1 MARSGGVP
9 TRGFPADAP
18 ARGAPRT
25 AVGTAASSPL
35 RLTAAAAAMLAVVVL
50 LVVALLAAIALA
62 GAESRT
68 AAITSHVAQLTASG
82 LATTSLGVLAWR
94 RTWHRVRRPAA
105 LLAVGCGLWFAG
117 QLSWFVS
124 ETVGPPLPDVSFA
137 DALYLG
143 FPIFMATAVLVPLR
157 RTRLRQLRVVLDGVI
172 IAASLFVISWV
183 LALTHVT
190 SEENRPDDALV
201 LIVSLCYPCLDIV
214 AITMLLLGISRMPV
228 NRVILGTLVVAMTL
242 IATGDTL
249 YAYET
254 VVSSFQ
260 VGTAVDLCWLVGFGV
275 IAVFASIA
283 WTVDIRTVPAPTS
296 ETPEEWESSQ
306 SRVLSML
313 PYLPVMAALCIL
325 AVRNVVGSSD
335 PVSELVTIVVLGLV
349 LLRQYLTLRDNRNL
363 TADLAARE
371 RQLRQQAF
379 HDVLTGLPNRAL
391 FTQRVVEA
399 VERHRR
405 ERRPLALLFI
415 DLDDFKTVNDT
426 LGHPVGDE
434 LVSRVGARLRRL
446 VRSTDTVSRFGGDE
460 FAVLVEGDHDSLAMA
475 DRLVGELRRP
485 FALRVQPLAISC
497 SIGIAHVAAD
507 ADTPGVDELFSRA
520 DIAMYAAKRAGKGQ
534 RSAHHPAMV
543 LPEADDLHFRP
554 LLIDDLAAGR
564 IHCLFQPIVA
574 LDTRQLVSLEALARW
589 HVDGRQVDQGYF
601 IALAGRSGLL
611 PALTEHMLDLVAAHL
626 AAWNEQFDCA
636 DLKVSLNVPPGLMAD
651 LSFPARVVAVLEQY
665 EVDPRQ
671 LALEITEDALL
682 GDYRTTQ
689 VVAQR
694 FRELGIQVWLDDFGS
709 GYSSL
714 LSLRRIALHSV
725 KIDLEFVANIH
736 RDAEAEEFLGAMLRM
751 TRELGLVTTAEG
763 VELAEQADILT
774 ALGCTYAQGFLFS
787 EPIPAPA
794 VEAMLRRGYG
804 RRPLTV
810 PPVVAARPALAAE
823 VVERETPAVPTGAVD
838 DAPDSCA
845 VAPVGR

>member
-1 MARSGGVP
+1 MARNGGVP
-9 TRGFPADAP
+9 SRGFPTDQLL
-18 ARGAPRT
+18 REAPRT
-25 AVGTAASSPL
+25 AVGTPAATPL
-35 RLTAAAAAMLAVVVL
+35 RLTAAAAAMLAVVLV

-62 GAESRT
+62 GPGSRT

-82 LATTSLGVLAWR
+82 LATASLGVLAWR

-143 FPIFMATAVLVPLR
+143 FPIFMAAAVLVPLR
-157 RTRLRQLRVVLDGVI
+157 RTRLRQLRVVLDGII

-183 LALTHVT
+183 PALTHVT

-201 LIVSLCYPCLDIV
+201 LIVSLSYPCLDIV
-214 AITMLLLGISRMPV
+214 AITMLLLGISRMPF
-228 NRVILGTLVVAMTL
+228 NRIILVTLAVAMTL

-254 VVSSFQ
+254 VVSSFE
-260 VGTAVDLCWLVGFGV
+260 VGTAVDLCWLLGFGV

-283 WTVDIRTVPAPTS
+283 WTVDIRSVPTS
-296 ETPEEWESSQ
+296 APEDQQ
-306 SRVLSML
+306 SGDGRVLSML
-313 PYLPVMAALCIL
+313 PYLPVVAALCVL
-325 AVRNVVGSSD
+325 AVRNMVGSSD

-349 LLRQYLTLRDNRNL
+349 LLRQYLILRDNRKL

-460 FAVLVEGDHDSLAMA
+460 FAVLVEGDHDALAMA

-497 SIGIAHVAAD
+497 SIGVAHVAAD

-589 HVDGRQVDQGYF
+589 HVDGRQVDQAYF
-601 IALAGRSGLL
+601 IELAGRSGLL

-651 LSFPARVVAVLEQY
+651 LSFPARVVAVLDQY

-736 RDAEAEEFLGAMLRM
+736 RDAGAEEFLGAMLRM

-794 VEAMLRRGYG
+794 VEALLRRGYG
-804 RRPLTV
+804 HRPLTG
-810 PPVVAARPALAAE
+810 PPVVAARPALEAE
-823 VVERETPAVPTGAVD
+823 EVRRETSPAVPTGAVD

-845 VAPVGR
+845 VAPAGR